1 MTKSLD
7 FDFPSRELHARG
19 ARQPRGLAFVAAATS
34 ALLLCGLAPTAAV
47 ATGTTRWVKDN
58 AASPPGT
65 SCNNAGYPSIQAA
78 VNASSAG
85 DAIKVCPGVFT
96 ENVVIST
103 NQLSVRSTATATA
116 TVVKAAASAPI
127 FQITARGV
135 ALRGFTIVPA
145 GFADGDIGVNV
156 AFEGLAQARILE
168 NAVMG
173 GRIGVNLG
181 RRGGSNSSVAY
192 NTVNGQTEGGI
203 NIDTCELYR
212 DNDKNSGTHD
222 NLIHHNIACSATSTG
237 SIALGGNSNNNSIHD
252 NFATSIS
259 VFGNVNKVNN
269 NTTQLQVVNNG
280 SGNMLNGNTVDP
292 GICSTPSF

>member
-19 ARQPRGLAFVAAATS
+19 ARQPRALAFVAAATS
-34 ALLLCGLAPTAAV
+34 ALLLCGLAPTAA
-47 ATGTTRWVKDN
+47 ATTTTRWVKNN
-58 AASPPGT
+58 AASPSPGT
-65 SCNNAGYPSIQAA
+65 SCSNAGYSSIQAA

-96 ENVVIST
+96 ENVVIGT
-103 NQLSVRSTATATA
+103 NQLNVTSTATATA

-127 FQITARGV
+127 FQITAPG
-135 ALRGFTIVPA
+135 ATLRGFTIVPA

-156 AFEGLAQARILE
+156 AIQGLTKARILE
-168 NAVMG
+168 NAIMG

-181 RRGGSNSSVAY
+181 CGGSNSSVAY

-212 DNDKNSGTHD
+212 DNDKNPGTHD

-259 VFGNVNKVNN
+259 VFGKVNKVIN

-292 GICSTPSF
+292 SICSTPSF